1 MPWMDRAWLCV
12 LASGSGGNCSVL
24 ASARGVTLIDAGL
37 SPRRTRRELAA
48 LGLSMGDVK
57 AVVLTHLD
65 TDHAHP
71 GWTERFPEACRLY
84 VHRRHLGRAERLG
97 LLRWVRCEAF
107 EGEFE
112 LGGVRVRPLLVAHD
126 DLGVASFR
134 FCLDDGCTLGWATD
148 VGRVTDGLVEHL
160 AGSDVL
166 AIESNYC
173 PRMQVESNRP
183 WFLKRRIMGG
193 NGHLSNQECLEAV
206 RRIGP
211 RRHVVALHL
220 SRQCNRAELVRGLHE
235 GAPYALTVTEQHRAS
250 EVVRLAAAETPIV
263 PTRPEASLRF

>member
-1 MPWMDRAWLCV
+1 MDHAWLCV

-24 ASARGVTLIDAGL
+24 ASGRSVTLIDAGL
-37 SPRRTRRELAA
+37 SPRRTRRGLEA
-48 LGLSMGDVK
+48 LGLSMDDVG
-57 AVVLTHLD
+57 AIVLTHLD
-65 TDHAHP
+65 TDHAWP
-71 GWTERFPEACRLY
+71 GWAGRFPATCRLF
-84 VHRRHLGRAERLG
+84 VHRRHLGRAERMG
-97 LLRWVRCEAF
+97 LLQRVRCEVF

-112 LGGVRVRPLLVAHD
+112 LDGARVRPLLVAHD
-126 DLGVASFR
+126 ELGVASFR

-183 WFLKRRIMGG
+183 WFLKQRIMGG
-193 NGHLSNQECLEAV
+193 HGHLSNQECLEAV

-235 GAPYALTVTEQHRAS
+235 RAPYALTVTDQHRAS
-250 EVVRLAAAETPIV
+250 EVVRLTAAETPIV
-263 PTRPEASLRF
+263 PTHSDASLRL